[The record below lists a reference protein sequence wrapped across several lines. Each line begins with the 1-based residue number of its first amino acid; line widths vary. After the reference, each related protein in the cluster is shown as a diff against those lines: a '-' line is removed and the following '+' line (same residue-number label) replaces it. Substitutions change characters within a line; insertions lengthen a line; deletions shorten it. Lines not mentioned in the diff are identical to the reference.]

1 MNDFAVGDDFAEGLD
16 TRALLERYWKA
27 IDSGD
32 FELAHRIY
40 HEEALLDF
48 PQTGE
53 RINGRDNIKASRA
66 ADPQRA
72 TVAIRS
78 LLGQGDLWV
87 TDYTTSYD
95 GEPEFVVSIMELRD
109 GKVVRETM
117 YFSEPLPAPRW
128 RAKWAAKIA

>member
-1 MNDFAVGDDFAEGLD
+1 MNDLAVGDDFAEGLD

-27 IDSGD
+27 IDSGN

-40 HEEALLDF
+40 HEDALLDV

-53 RINGRDNIKASRA
+53 RISGRDNIKASRG

-72 TVAIRS
+72 TITVRS

-109 GKVVRETM
+109 GKIARETL
-117 YFSEPLPAPRW
+117 YFAEPLPAPRW
-128 RAKWAAKIA
+128 RAKWAAKIP